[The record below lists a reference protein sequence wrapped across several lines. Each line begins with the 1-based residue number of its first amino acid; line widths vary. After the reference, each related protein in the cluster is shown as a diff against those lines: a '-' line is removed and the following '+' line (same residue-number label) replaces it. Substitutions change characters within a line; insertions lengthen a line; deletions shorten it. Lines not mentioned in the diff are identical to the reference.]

1 MHLCKKSEHLWTKFC
16 VWSCQLVVAVPVWKQ
31 TVSSY
36 LRGSKYLVPVNTQKR
51 KASTWA
57 AATEEVGH
65 MSPETPSP
73 SLHHTL
79 ARSSSS
85 QEYNKFEVRPNTP
98 IECESLESPAY
109 SYCAIVAIVAYVWL
123 LFSCALSK
131 LLTEIKVE
139 PSELSRPVA
148 SLLRQ
153 DGRTCE
159 TTDTAEAARNDER
172 VGKLTYQL
180 VVGQHSAPPQQKS
193 VNIQEKATNPHPA
206 SWKSV
211 RKHGFGCGFKEEIR
225 GAFYILGGSK
235 MYSILMQIYLH
246 SQNAKLSAVSCWHT
260 LAWQSF

>member
-1 MHLCKKSEHLWTKFC
+1 MHVCKKSEHLWTKFC

-57 AATEEVGH
+57 AATEGVGH

-109 SYCAIVAIVAYVWL
+109 SYCAILAYVWL
-123 LFSCALSK
+123 LFSCAFKTSHWNQ
-131 LLTEIKVE
+131 
-139 PSELSRPVA
+139 SRTLGA
-148 SLLRQ
+148 KSACCFAAETGWQDLRNHGHCGSSAQ
-153 DGRTCE
+153 WWKSP
-159 TTDTAEAARNDER
+159 
-172 VGKLTYQL
+172 KLTYQL

-193 VNIQEKATNPHPA
+193 GNIQEKATNSHPA

-211 RKHGFGCGFKEEIR
+211 RKNGFGCGFKEEIR
-225 GAFYILGGSK
+225 GAFYIFGGSK

-260 LAWQSF
+260 LVWQSF